1 MVKIA
6 VASLNGVIAAHLT
19 FYGRFAGRS
28 SKLPRMKKPRRF
40 VWVGALCALV
50 AASCDRTPPEMKA
63 IVDAAD
69 AMGGRQKV
77 VTIKTLT
84 IEREAD
90 APNAGQNTM
99 PDSDLQNCKVTEFI
113 RIVGFTNDRM
123 RATEFLTPLY
133 PLADPMT
140 QR

>member
-1 MVKIA
+1 
-6 VASLNGVIAAHLT
+6 
-19 FYGRFAGRS
+19 
-28 SKLPRMKKPRRF
+28 MKKPRRF

-77 VTIKTLT
+77 VTVKTLT
-84 IEREAD
+84 IEGEAD

-99 PDSDLQNCKVTEFI
+99 PDSDLPNWKVTEFK
-113 RIVGFTNDRM
+113 RIVDLTNRRM
-123 RATEFLTPLY
+123 HTQQFRTAQFLFANANTQRVDQSPQVHVAVDFD
-133 PLADPMT
+133 PLAH
-140 QR
+140 R